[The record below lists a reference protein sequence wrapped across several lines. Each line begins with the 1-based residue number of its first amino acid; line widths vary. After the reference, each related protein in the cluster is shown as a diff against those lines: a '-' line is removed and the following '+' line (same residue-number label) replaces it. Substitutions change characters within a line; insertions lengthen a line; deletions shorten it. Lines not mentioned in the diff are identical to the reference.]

1 LSRQVDVEIPIGIAI
16 MQRVSSPYGVHLSTT
31 LVLVIAYV
39 LSACATAPRSD
50 KSYFATSEAKDH
62 PIPTVLAAVPKIAIA
77 GVLQRDRKAAGKHER
92 DLTSKPDELK
102 ALTTSVAKGLSQ
114 NPTLQSQSLSD
125 LSVGFSCPSSA
136 IAQIGPKP
144 NSCTLPQELAPM
156 RELDQLRSSG
166 YSHLLLLLYA
176 VSKDAGAKET
186 TWGIGPGIPMF
197 TSETT
202 VYYTFTLTA
211 RLYELSNGALVT
223 EAIAADADTGYCGVM
238 MIIYPFYS
246 APDEGRYIE
255 SMGQAVGAEI
265 GRRFQRQTP

>member
-1 LSRQVDVEIPIGIAI
+1 VQLLSSRYRA
-16 MQRVSSPYGVHLSTT
+16 HLSTT
-31 LVLVIAYV
+31 IVIAVAYV
-39 LSACATAPRSD
+39 LSGCATAPRSD

-62 PIPTVLAAVPKIAIA
+62 PIPAVHTPAPKIAIA
-77 GVLQRDRKAAGKHER
+77 GFLQRDRHAAGRHER
-92 DLTSKPDELK
+92 DLTSKPDEVK
-102 ALTTSVAKGLSQ
+102 ALTTSVTKGLSQ
-114 NPTLQSQSLSD
+114 NPILQSQILSD
-125 LSVGFSCPSSA
+125 LSFSLSCPSSA
-136 IAQIGPKP
+136 IEKTESRPY
-144 NSCTLPQELAPM
+144 SCTLPQELGPM
-156 RELDQLRSSG
+156 TGLDQLRSSG

-197 TSETT
+197 TTETT

-223 EAIAADADTGYCGVM
+223 EAIAADADTGSYGVM
-238 MIIYPFYS
+238 MIIYPYYW

-255 SMGQAVGAEI
+255 AMGQAVGAEI